1 MLLKLLIWLLGLS
14 PITWLVWKGFQGDL
28 TADPVKFITHYTG
41 RVTLVILFVTLSI
54 TPIRRLTGWNRII
67 KVRRLIGLFAFFYAV
82 IHLLIY
88 LAFDRG
94 FVFVELGED
103 IAKRPYI
110 TVGFTAWLMLL
121 ALAVTSP
128 QFMVRTL
135 GGKRWQALHRIIY
148 VIPVLGLLHFTWAQK
163 QDLAPVVPY
172 AAALAVIYTIRLLLI
187 RRSPRPAAAPGQV
200 IRRANS
206 APTS

>member
-1 MLLKLLIWLLGLS
+1 MPLKLLIWVLGLS
-14 PITWLVWKGFQGDL
+14 PISWLLFQGFQDNL
-28 TADPVKFITHYTG
+28 TADPLKFITHYTG
-41 RVTLVILFVTLSI
+41 RVTLIILFITLSI

-88 LAFDRG
+88 LVFDRG
-94 FVFVELGED
+94 FVFAELGED

-121 ALAVTSP
+121 VLAVTSP
-128 QFMVRTL
+128 QFMVRKL

-172 AAALAVIYTIRLLLI
+172 AVALAVIYSVRLLLI
-187 RRSPRPAAAPGQV
+187 RRSSRVTQARRQVVQPADQTG
-200 IRRANS
+200 S
-206 APTS
+206 S